1 MKQISY
7 LLHIYFHLELV
18 LPTCPRKEYSRLAVL
33 VVLTFVHNVVKRF
46 KWELVLLEEKVIGDM
61 MPSPEQ
67 GLAIRLYSH

>member
-7 LLHIYFHLELV
+7 IPSHLLHLELV
-18 LPTCPRKEYSRLAVL
+18 LRHALAKEYSRLT
-33 VVLTFVHNVVKRF
+33 VLTFVHNVVKRF
-46 KWELVLLEEKVIGDM
+46 IWELVLLEEKITGDM